1 MSQSC
6 KQLLSPGHER
16 CHGRV
21 VSGLSLCH
29 GRATAEVVHE
39 SGLPGKVGARRVN
52 VCREAHPHAALSTPG
67 DPLALLT
74 WKDH

>member
-39 SGLPGKVGARRVN
+39 SGLPGKAG
-52 VCREAHPHAALSTPG
+52 HAE
-67 DPLALLT
+67 
-74 WKDH
+74 